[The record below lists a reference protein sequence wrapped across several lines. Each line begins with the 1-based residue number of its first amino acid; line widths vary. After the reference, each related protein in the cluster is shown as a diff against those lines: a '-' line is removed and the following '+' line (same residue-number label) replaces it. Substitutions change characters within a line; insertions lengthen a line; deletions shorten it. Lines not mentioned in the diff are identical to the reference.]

1 MSRKIFDTDKED
13 TNFLQERKNIII
25 SIQQRKAKK
34 SLTKIEGLE
43 EAGLEE
49 VDQKK
54 IIKDLQKILQTSGYI
69 DANEKLIIF
78 QGDHRIEIVNYL
90 IKNNLA
96 ILENI
101 KIRVY

>member
-43 EAGLEE
+43 ESGLEE
-49 VDQKK
+49 AGQKK
-54 IIKDLQKILQTSGYI
+54 IIKDLQKILQTSGHI
-69 DANEKLIIF
+69 DTDEKLIIF

-101 KIRVY
+101 KIRGY

>member
-54 IIKDLQKILQTSGYI
+54 LLKIYKKYYKQ
-69 DANEKLIIF
+69 N
-78 QGDHRIEIVNYL
+78 
-90 IKNNLA
+90 
-96 ILENI
+96 
-101 KIRVY
+101 

>member
-13 TNFLQERKNIII
+13 TNFLQERKNVII

-43 EAGLEE
+43 EA
-49 VDQKK
+49 DQKK
-54 IIKDLQKILQTSGYI
+54 IIKDLQKKLQTSGYT
-69 DANEKLIIF
+69 DEKIIIF

-101 KIRVY
+101 KIRGY

>member
-43 EAGLEE
+43 EA

-54 IIKDLQKILQTSGYI
+54 IIKDLQKILQTSGHI
-69 DANEKLIIF
+69 DADEKLIIF

-101 KIRVY
+101 KIRGY

>member
-13 TNFLQERKNIII
+13 TNFLQERKNVII

-43 EAGLEE
+43 EA
-49 VDQKK
+49 DQKK
-54 IIKDLQKILQTSGYI
+54 IIKDLQKTLQTSGHV
-69 DANEKLIIF
+69 DTDEKLIIF

-101 KIRVY
+101 KIRGY